1 MIVVWNAIATVS
13 AGLGGNLRCREIRVK
28 KRRARDADPGS
39 RKGGEE
45 EISPFKIHD
54 SIFI

>member
-1 MIVVWNAIATVS
+1 MIVVWNAIDTWTHT
-13 AGLGGNLRCREIRVK
+13 REVQ

-45 EISPFKIHD
+45 EISPFKKHD

>member
-1 MIVVWNAIATVS
+1 MIIVWNAT
-13 AGLGGNLRCREIRVK
+13 GELRYKSEVK

-45 EISPFKIHD
+45 EISPFKKHD